1 MSSRATNRFCVR
13 IRLNGRIFIY
23 RSDTH
28 SVKEDADNARDTSE
42 TQSRRKAQPNI

>member
-13 IRLNGRIFIY
+13 IRLIWRIFIY

-28 SVKEDADNARDTSE
+28 SVKEDADSAADTSE
-42 TQSRRKAQPNI
+42 TQSRRKAQPKI